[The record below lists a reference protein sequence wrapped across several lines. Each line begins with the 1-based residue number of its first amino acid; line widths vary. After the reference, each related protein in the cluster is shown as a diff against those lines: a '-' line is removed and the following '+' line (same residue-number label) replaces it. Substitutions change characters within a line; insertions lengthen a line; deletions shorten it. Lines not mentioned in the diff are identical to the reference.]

1 MIMSDFISRQA
12 AIENIK
18 TISAMQDGVISDF
31 AAISAIL
38 SVPSA
43 DVRENVKGE
52 WILKSTNGE
61 WFDCCSKCGYVEWD
75 NPSNFCPNCGAD
87 MRQRS
92 EE

>member
-1 MIMSDFISRQA
+1 MSDYISRKA

-43 DVRENVKGE
+43 DVRKNVHGE
-52 WILKSTNGE
+52 WIDRGYMKVG
-61 WFDCCSKCGYVEWD
+61 FHCSECGGYVVSGKE
-75 NPSNFCPNCGAD
+75 NFCPNCGAD
-87 MRQRS
+87 MRATKC
-92 EE
+92 